1 MIVKETRRVIRLR
14 KHVRIRKKISGTPET
29 PRLCVFKSGRN
40 VYAQIIDDVAG
51 ITLVATSSLDAE
63 LRKVIKNGGTIEAAA
78 IVGADIAQK
87 AKVKGIENIVFDRG
101 GFMYH
106 GKIKALAD
114 AARENGLNF

>member
-1 MIVKETRRVIRLR
+1 MIVKETRRAIRLR
-14 KHVRIRKKISGTPET
+14 KHKRIRKKLSGTPEQ
-29 PRLCVFKSGRN
+29 PRLCLFKSGRN
-40 VYAQIIDDVAG
+40 IYVQIIDDTAG

-78 IVGADIAQK
+78 IVGADIAKK
-87 AKVKGIENIVFDRG
+87 ALEKGIEDVVFDRG

-106 GKIKALAD
+106 GKVKALAD